1 MKKRK
6 ATTRKARKSY
16 VSNPAKKRSRR
27 RYKSNPGKPVS
38 RRRRYKRNPGDTP
51 KDIAILAGSAIV
63 AAVAGPK
70 LAGMAPVSP
79 LIANLAMIGAG
90 GAPAYL
96 GRRQTAAVGAGIG
109 LAMAGA
115 TRALLNQFPALAGDE
130 ELTQEEQSQLLE
142 QLSASEDIYGN
153 EQLSGPLAGPL
164 AGPLSGSLSGM
175 NAAAM

>member
-51 KDIAILAGSAIV
+51 RDIAILAGSAIV

-90 GAPAYL
+90 GALAYL
-96 GRRQTAAVGAGIG
+96 GRRKTAAVGAGIG

-115 TRALLNQFPALAGDE
+115 TRALLNQFPTLAGDE
-130 ELTQEEQSQLLE
+130 ELTQEEQAQLIE
-142 QLSASEDIYGN
+142 QLSAN
-153 EQLSGPLAGPL
+153 EAGSANEIFSAPFPGPLPVPL
-164 AGPLSGSLSGM
+164 PAPRAAM
-175 NAAAM
+175 TAAAM